1 MREVDGIRYVLDR
14 GHLSPAD
21 IDMLRAQ
28 CDEVEE
34 ALRRDIEV
42 PAALDA

>member
-1 MREVDGIRYVLDR
+1 
-14 GHLSPAD
+14 
-21 IDMLRAQ
+21 MLRAQ

-34 ALRRDIEV
+34 ALRSDIEV